1 MIKDT
6 SLVKGIIATILQ
18 IKKKNKKNNSS
29 FKATTIFFV
38 HIISIKQ

>member
-18 IKKKNKKNNSS
+18 IFKKKKK
-29 FKATTIFFV
+29 TIALL
-38 HIISIKQ
+38 KQQQYFLYTL

>member
-18 IKKKNKKNNSS
+18 KKKQKK
-29 FKATTIFFV
+29 TIALLKLQQYFLYTL
-38 HIISIKQ
+38 